1 MSCQCCDLCWYN
13 CSNPLL
19 FAVSSM
25 RKLAADR
32 NVVFAGKRWSF
43 RQGIPMNR
51 RQLQKLGVP
60 EDCVK
65 SAIAAIHSI
74 RREQSGGKKEVKQLL
89 QAVLVAPEH
98 NFARQLHKDANTI
111 AQ

>member
-1 MSCQCCDLCWYN
+1 
-13 CSNPLL
+13 
-19 FAVSSM
+19 
-25 RKLAADR
+25 
-32 NVVFAGKRWSF
+32 
-43 RQGIPMNR
+43 MNR

-89 QAVLVAPEH
+89 QAVLVAPEDYLEDPH
-98 NFARQLHKDANTI
+98 VGAFAQAVITDREFVRPEPI
-111 AQ
+111 AYRTWGSEI